1 MVYGDFDG
9 PGQHKNKANQSQL
22 PAIGWKSDN
31 SGCLAGRLL
40 PRVGRET
47 RRVGRNSSVWRF
59 LRGKVT
65 LMLIRYGPYEQDYEY
80 EQDEAAGLEELA
92 ESLSMSR
99 GPLPQMAK

>member
-9 PGQHKNKANQSQL
+9 PGQRKNKANQSQL

-59 LRGKVT
+59 LLVKVT
-65 LMLIRYGPYEQDYEY
+65 LMLIRYVLYVDDYEY
-80 EQDEAAGLEELA
+80 EQDEAAGLAELA

-99 GPLPQMAK
+99 GLLTQSAK